1 MAMKPE
7 EITQLIK
14 KSIPDAIIDIK
25 DLVGDNNHYAAT
37 ITSWKVIGKSKIQQH
52 QIVYAALQGYM
63 GDALHALSL
72 TTVIPLSNK

>member
-1 MAMKPE
+1 MAMQPE

-37 ITSWKVIGKSKIQQH
+37 ITSCKFIGKSKIQQH

-63 GDALHALSL
+63 GGALHALSL
-72 TTVIPLSNK
+72 TTIIPLSNK

>member
-1 MAMKPE
+1 MAMQPE

-37 ITSWKVIGKSKIQQH
+37 ITSCKFIGKSKIQQH

-72 TTVIPLSNK
+72 TTVIPMSNK

>member
-7 EITQLIK
+7 EITLLIK

-37 ITSWKVIGKSKIQQH
+37 ICSSKFIGKSKIQQH
-52 QIVYAALQGYM
+52 QLVYTALKGYM
-63 GDALHALSL
+63 GEALHALSL
-72 TTVIPLSNK
+72 NTTIPPVK